1 MANKNKNENKPK
13 IVTVNLGI
21 SWLYLLIIAGIVWL
35 LFSNSGTKPQK
46 VEWAEVETMIRAGD
60 VKDIVFVRNDFK
72 GEISIRPDRLEKY
85 AERFNGKVPNSS
97 PHFWFYVSSKFDP

>member
-85 AERFNGKVPNSS
+85 AERFNG
-97 PHFWFYVSSKFDP
+97 